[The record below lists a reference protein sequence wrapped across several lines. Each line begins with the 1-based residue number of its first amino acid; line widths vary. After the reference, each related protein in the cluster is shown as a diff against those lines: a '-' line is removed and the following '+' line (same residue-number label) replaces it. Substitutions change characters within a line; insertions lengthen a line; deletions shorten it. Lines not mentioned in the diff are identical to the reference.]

1 MILSSEGSR
10 FKYVNASLN
19 HRGFTNHKV
28 KELGKRGVINPTP
41 QMEAAADEE
50 VSKSVE
56 SIVNGQEIVLHLKNA
71 TYRRIMF
78 DQFQIMTGKKTKR
91 DELAQTVLKQLKE
104 AAQVNNY
111 VQMED
116 VEGDESNSH
125 YLFGYDRYQR
135 NLYPVSDEDA
145 LKSKLSSAFSM

>member
-50 VSKSVE
+50 ASKSVE

-78 DQFQIMTGKKTKR
+78 DQFQIMTEKKTKR
-91 DELAQTVLKQLKE
+91 DELAETVLKQLKE
-104 AAQVNNY
+104 AALDINN
-111 VQMED
+111 VHMED
-116 VEGDESNSH
+116 VEGEESTSQ
-125 YLFGYDRYQR
+125 YLFGFDRYQR
-135 NLYPVSDEDA
+135 KLYPVSDEEA
-145 LKSKLSSAFSM
+145 LKSKLRSACPM